1 MTKVRT
7 KINEWN
13 KELTLLLLTIIIG
26 LIGYFAVSTI
36 NRFDKAIDSINAY
49 NIEDQKREA
58 EQNIRIANNKLRIEF
73 IEVWK
78 NNNKSNGRY

>member
-58 EQNIRIANNKLRIEF
+58 EQNIRIANNKLRIEY